1 MILIVDDDNAVR
13 MSLSLALK
21 RAGYEPVAVGNED
34 DALAAVRDERLRLAV
49 LDMNLTLSTTGQ
61 QGIATLR
68 KFRIL
73 RPDMPVIMIT
83 GWGTIPLAVEAMNLG
98 AADFI
103 TKPWSNAEL
112 LAKIKKIIAKND
124 MAKEAAART
133 ETLEEMERDAISE
146 ALRRCDGNMSEA
158 AKQLGITRQTL
169 YRRIEKFKL

>member
-34 DALAAVRDERLRLAV
+34 DALAAVRDARLRLAV
-49 LDMNLTLSTTGQ
+49 LDMKLTLFTTGQ
-61 QGIATLR
+61 QGIVTLR

>member
-34 DALAAVRDERLRLAV
+34 DALAAVRDARLRLAV

-73 RPDMPVIMIT
+73 HPDMPVIMIT
-83 GWGTIPLAVEAMNLG
+83 GWGTIPLAVEQC
-98 AADFI
+98 
-103 TKPWSNAEL
+103 
-112 LAKIKKIIAKND
+112 
-124 MAKEAAART
+124 R
-133 ETLEEMERDAISE
+133 
-146 ALRRCDGNMSEA
+146 
-158 AKQLGITRQTL
+158 ITR
-169 YRRIEKFKL
+169 